1 MGQLVYGMHGQHY
14 EVDDTTLR
22 HLRAAMIAK
31 LRRKE
36 PFALTLRGPGTGGAA
51 ETLWIQPAIALRFV
65 FDAEDTGDLD
75 RERLERLV
83 MAANSAGGMHIDLT
97 PAETKLALAG

>member
-1 MGQLVYGMHGQHY
+1 MGQLVYGIAGHRY
-14 EVDDTTLR
+14 DIDDTTLR

-51 ETLWIQPAIALRFV
+51 ETLWVQPAIALRFV
-65 FDAEDTGDLD
+65 FDAEETGPLD

-83 MAANSAGGMHIDLT
+83 MAANSAGGMHVDLA
-97 PAETKLALAG
+97 PAEHTLALAS